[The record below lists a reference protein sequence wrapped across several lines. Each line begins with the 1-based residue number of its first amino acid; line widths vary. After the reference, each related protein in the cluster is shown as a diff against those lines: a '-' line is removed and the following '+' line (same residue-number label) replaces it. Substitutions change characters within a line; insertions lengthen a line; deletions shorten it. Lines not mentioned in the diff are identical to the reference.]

1 MKEKKEGNKIKELF
15 NRFDEKLKPL
25 KETHIKMNIIK
36 EEIIDNQ
43 RLLDEYKMD
52 QQNIEKKMISN
63 RNTQFNYEL
72 ENKLL
77 RKVNL
82 KNFNELDH
90 DNIFLKN
97 VLRKIKERKE
107 NIKKGKQL
115 PFKRYKTDNNYININ
130 KLLQNNDVI
139 NKVTPKISY
148 NLNNL
153 KFHFLKLFSNNQDLN
168 TGIKSYMVKKEK
180 PLMIKQK
187 TNLILNLHSE
197 QINNDKNE
205 KEYSIND
212 VINLNNNRNMT
223 ENNVNFFETLSQE
236 DKYGMKK
243 SNSKNDKKI
252 KIKNMIKMIKL
263 VKKGL
268 QNCELSGNILNKNIE
283 QTRNFL
289 KLNNSKEENL
299 NHRKLILKINY
310 SKIKDLRDVEKQIFN
325 DPKENMKTNK
335 SAAKAKSKR
344 KKNEKNDKDKNQL
357 NKKFLILPKMT
368 TNNRSYLKKN
378 DKFVI

>member
-1 MKEKKEGNKIKELF
+1 
-15 NRFDEKLKPL
+15 
-25 KETHIKMNIIK
+25 
-36 EEIIDNQ
+36 
-43 RLLDEYKMD
+43 
-52 QQNIEKKMISN
+52 MISN

-82 KNFNELDH
+82 NNFNELDH

-97 VLRKIKERKE
+97 ILRKIKERKE

-139 NKVTPKISY
+139 NKVTPKMSY

-289 KLNNSKEENL
+289 KLNNSKPKIL
-299 NHRKLILKINY
+299 KQRKLIMKINY